1 MSYVAAPTFSAT
13 RFEIVR
19 WSVFAVL
26 VVAYMSVYFHRMAP
40 GVVSGELMASFQTTG
55 AALGSLAA
63 MYYYIYTAMQVPAGV
78 LADTVGI
85 RAVAALGNVV
95 AGVGSILFGMA
106 ESFELASVGR
116 FLVGLGVSVIFVGLM
131 KSNTVWFSERNYG
144 RVSGLTLFL
153 GNMGSVLA
161 AGPLAFA
168 LTLWS
173 WREVFV
179 GLGIGSLVFGAL
191 SLLIV
196 RNRPED
202 AGFPSLRQM
211 EGKTAHAARERHW
224 WQELKAVLATRAV
237 WPGFFVNFG
246 MAGGAFA
253 FVGLWIIPLLR
264 DSHGLAR
271 AEAAEYATLT
281 LLAMAVSAL
290 SMGALSDRL
299 GRRKPVLMA
308 CALLYALAILCLMF
322 LPWQPGG
329 AAKLLFVLL
338 GFTGGG
344 FLITYPCA
352 KEVCPPAVSGM
363 AISVV
368 NTGLFLGAAL
378 MQPLFGS
385 ALDLGWDGTV
395 NEGVRVYGFEDYR
408 YGLGL
413 MLAYALL
420 AFAASTRIT
429 ETRGRNLT
437 VTDGVPEQR
446 VPVKD

>member
-1 MSYVAAPTFSAT
+1 MSYVAAPAFSAT

-26 VVAYMSVYFHRMAP
+26 VLAYMSVYFHRMAP
-40 GVVSGELMASFQTTG
+40 GVVSGELMASFHTTG

-63 MYYYIYTAMQVPAGV
+63 MYYYVYTAMQVPAGV

-106 ESFELASVGR
+106 ESFEVASAGR

-131 KSNTVWFSERNYG
+131 KSNTVWFSERHYG

-179 GLGIGSLVFGAL
+179 ALGIGSLVFGAL
-191 SLLIV
+191 SLLVV
-196 RNRPED
+196 RNTPED

-211 EGKTAHAARERHW
+211 EGRAAHAARSGNW
-224 WQELKAVLATRAV
+224 WHALKAVLATRAV

-246 MAGGAFA
+246 MAGGLFA

-264 DSHGLAR
+264 DSFGLGR

-281 LLAMAVSAL
+281 LFAMAVSAIT
-290 SMGALSDRL
+290 MGWLSDRL
-299 GRRKPVLMA
+299 GRRKPVLLS
-308 CALLYALAILCLMF
+308 CALLYAMVLAWLLF
-322 LPWQPGG
+322 VPWQPGPG
-329 AAKLLFVLL
+329 AKALLALL

-344 FLITYPCA
+344 FLITYPSA

-378 MQPLFGS
+378 MQPLFGA
-385 ALDLGWDGTV
+385 ALDLGWGGAMR
-395 NEGVRVYGFEDYR
+395 EGVRVYGFEDYR
-408 YGLGL
+408 YGLAL
-413 MLAYALL
+413 MLGYALVAL
-420 AFAASTRIT
+420 AAGTRIK
-429 ETRGRNLT
+429 ETGGRNLT
-437 VTDGVPEQR
+437 VAER
-446 VPVKD
+446 

>member
-1 MSYVAAPTFSAT
+1 MSYVAAPAFSAT

-40 GVVSGELMASFQTTG
+40 GVVAGELMASFQTTG

-63 MYYYIYTAMQVPAGV
+63 MYYYVYTAMQVPAGV

-95 AGVGSILFGMA
+95 AGVGSILFGLA
-106 ESFELASVGR
+106 ESFEMASAGR

-131 KSNTVWFSERNYG
+131 KSNTVWFSERRYG
-144 RVSGLTLFL
+144 LVSGLTLFL
-153 GNMGSVLA
+153 GNLGSVLA

-179 GLGIGSLVFGAL
+179 GLGVGSLLFGVL
-191 SLLIV
+191 SLLVV

-211 EGKTAHAARERHW
+211 EGRAAHAARSGHW
-224 WQELKAVLATRAV
+224 WQALKAVLGTRAV

-246 MAGGAFA
+246 MAGGLFA

-264 DSHGLAR
+264 DSFGLGR

-281 LLAMAVSAL
+281 LFAMAVSAIT
-290 SMGALSDRL
+290 MGSLSDRL
-299 GRRKPVLMA
+299 GRRKPVLLA
-308 CALLYALAILCLMF
+308 CALLYAGVLAWLLFM
-322 LPWQPGG
+322 PWQPGSY
-329 AAKLLFVLL
+329 AKALFVLL

-344 FLITYPCA
+344 FLITYPSA

-378 MQPLFGS
+378 MQPLFGA

-395 NEGVRVYGFEDYR
+395 SEGVRVYGFEDYR

-413 MLAYALL
+413 MLGYALM
-420 AFAASTRIT
+420 ACAAATRIT

-437 VTDGVPEQR
+437 VAETKG
-446 VPVKD
+446 